1 MERQEAVRAG
11 SPPLSMRFRCLGCPK
26 YSPATHASASTTRP
40 RASMGI
46 AMRNRRQGCKTSIV
60 PGRNGRQSLP
70 QHNSKI
76 RSPNLLKYATKSWL
90 GLQEVKFTVSF
101 PGCAAEKDL
110 LAVSTL
116 YEPR

>member
-26 YSPATHASASTTRP
+26 YSPATNASAYTTRP

-60 PGRNGRQSLP
+60 PGKEWTSILAPSTIQKLD
-70 QHNSKI
+70 
-76 RSPNLLKYATKSWL
+76 LLKYATKSWL
-90 GLQEVKFTVSF
+90 GLQAVKFTVSF

-116 YEPR
+116 Y